1 MGPDCTHGDRSRR
14 SSSVLCHVPNLHGR
28 TTQKAVGC
36 REGPTQTTAARFD
49 VLYPRRWAENA
60 LRREEPMSACGGYRA
75 EPLGGNRQMVAASAA
90 VGRESNTIHLMT
102 EVDITGPRRLIT
114 EHREHTG
121 ERLSLTGYVVAC
133 LARTLAEFP
142 RFNSFR
148 RGSRLIVLDD
158 LTISVLFER
167 EIDGENVPEPVG
179 IQAANRKTHRQLNDK
194 RGRRSSMRS
203 SGSARRREPSGSG
216 SSRASCLGAS
226 SGWRLATSA
235 CRSGSASS
243 GRTTKC
249 RGTRTVS
256 RRRCRGSRPTWTG
269 IGLRERA
276 STVRLATVRPR
287 RRAGIAAC
295 PRAARP
301 LPAV

>member
-1 MGPDCTHGDRSRR
+1 
-14 SSSVLCHVPNLHGR
+14 
-28 TTQKAVGC
+28 
-36 REGPTQTTAARFD
+36 
-49 VLYPRRWAENA
+49 
-60 LRREEPMSACGGYRA
+60 MSACGGYRA

>member
-1 MGPDCTHGDRSRR
+1 
-14 SSSVLCHVPNLHGR
+14 
-28 TTQKAVGC
+28 
-36 REGPTQTTAARFD
+36 
-49 VLYPRRWAENA
+49 
-60 LRREEPMSACGGYRA
+60 MSACGGYRA

-179 IQAANRKTHRQLNDK
+179 IQAANRKTHRQVNDK

-243 GRTTKC
+243 GRTTRS
-249 RGTRTVS
+249 RGTRRVFQ
-256 RRRCRGSRPTWTG
+256 RRCRGSRALADDRTHATESTEPTIHPLICRFWQLRQAPANTSRDGTNLVWTTSTPAAG
-269 IGLRERA
+269 CLTRARTPPKRRLGYRAWARAEVRRLRWR
-276 STVRLATVRPR
+276 V
-287 RRAGIAAC
+287 G
-295 PRAARP
+295 
-301 LPAV
+301 